1 MQVSQENV
9 HILTVDDFGS
19 PPVAKKSYE
28 KERKV
33 DRSSLSCK
41 FVMINVYLNPIF
53 TIAAMY
59 HHELSDINNYIV
71 EQSAYGMRL

>member
-1 MQVSQENV
+1 
-9 HILTVDDFGS
+9 
-19 PPVAKKSYE
+19 
-28 KERKV
+28 
-33 DRSSLSCK
+33 
-41 FVMINVYLNPIF
+41 MINVYLNPIF